1 MPREK
6 QMIAHDR
13 ERFPDRATRHSER
26 ILIPSREQSGGGLV
40 PLILS
45 FFAARTMHL
54 PTSIGMAKSQIACL
68 TLARQPAA
76 TGIPF
81 GRKGADSFAR
91 GIDGSNTFP
100 SGTGSVSRVFS
111 AAVRCRIGRLGMI
124 GSRSRTLWS

>member
-1 MPREK
+1 MGAGKRKFAADSTVEGAGFEPSVPREK
-6 QMIAHDR
+6 
-13 ERFPDRATRHSER
+13 T
-26 ILIPSREQSGGGLV
+26 
-40 PLILS
+40 
-45 FFAARTMHL
+45 
-54 PTSIGMAKSQIACL
+54 